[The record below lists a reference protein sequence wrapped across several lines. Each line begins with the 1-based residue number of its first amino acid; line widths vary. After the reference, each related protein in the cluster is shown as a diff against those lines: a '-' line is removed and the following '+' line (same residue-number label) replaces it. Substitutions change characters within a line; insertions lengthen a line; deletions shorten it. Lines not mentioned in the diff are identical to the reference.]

1 MNLDDKEV
9 DTIGGLVTN
18 QLGHVP
24 KRGERVLLGGH
35 EIEVRSADGRR
46 PCLVRTNIVLT
57 R

>member
-9 DTIGGLVTN
+9 DTIGALVSN

-24 KRGERVLLGGH
+24 KRGELVILGGH
-35 EIEVRSADGRR
+35 EIEVRSADCRR
-46 PCLVRTNIVLT
+46 PRLVRTNIVLT